1 MSKDSKKGDAV
12 ASQTTSEILVV
23 ADADA
28 RSLLAEAVVDMGAG
42 AFDMDKIKLPS
53 SGAEFFEVEGPSG
66 TEAKKELDVVIAA
79 VRGSQK
85 AWYRTTMDEGGG
97 GAAPSC
103 SSTDGV
109 TGFGTRDL
117 SAPEDAEPQQHSCG
131 DCPWNQFG
139 SSRGAGAGK
148 DCSDSYHLIFYR
160 LDAGLP
166 DFMVVPAGSLKAVR
180 SYLMRLLKY
189 KSKPQS
195 VVTRISLES
204 TKNASGTK
212 FSRLVL
218 NKLRDLDDAERAVF
232 ATLKEPCEQML
243 LR

>member
-1 MSKDSKKGDAV
+1 MSKAEKKSDAV
-12 ASQTTSEILVV
+12 AETNSNILVV
-23 ADADA
+23 ADAEA

-53 SGAEFFEVEGPSG
+53 SGAEFFEVEGPNG
-66 TEAKKELDVVIAA
+66 TEALKELDVVIAA

-103 SSTDGV
+103 SSNDGV
-109 TGFGTRDL
+109 TGFGVRDL
-117 SAPEDAEPQQHSCG
+117 DSPDDAPPEEHKCST
-131 DCPWNQFG
+131 CPWNQFG
-139 SSRGAGAGK
+139 SSRGSGAGK

-195 VVTRISLES
+195 VVTRISLEA
-204 TKNASGTK
+204 TKNSTGTK
-212 FSRLVL
+212 FSRLVMT
-218 NKLRDLDDAERAVF
+218 KLRDLSEPERSVF
-232 ATLKEPCEQML
+232 ATLKEPCEAML
-243 LR
+243 LK